1 MASVLLPV
9 SENIWDFDPRIIPGC
24 TLWMDAADSNTITI
38 SSGTAVTQW
47 RDKSNSSAV
56 FAPVS
61 ASPNTSTINGYQSVL
76 IANAANGTSVTTDQ
90 SLRSNASVAYLTTP
104 GQFAGFIVAT
114 YTATSVNNVIQDNSN
129 ANNFNVGTFN
139 QYSVTINSSITT
151 SGQFYGA
158 NSSSRVLLGF
168 TYDPTLTSGSR
179 VATFYSGTA
188 GSVGGT
194 GTATAYTNQL
204 RLNGP
209 ITSINGN
216 QNLHFHEILLYSASL
231 STTERQQIEG
241 YLAWKWGIQGRGTAP
256 VVSLP
261 TAHPYSS
268 TTSIVR
274 PFLRAFQPT
283 DLPTQCMFW
292 FDGRDA
298 TTVSLSGSNVTTWRD
313 KSGTANNFTFSGN
326 FPTYNA
332 TTGFLGMIGL
342 GNYGTTTTPITL
354 SSPTASTIFTVA
366 VPTFPNN
373 VGTYYSLNFRSGL
386 SAPNFY
392 HSVCARHSLS
402 GYYTERN
409 PNGNYQFI
417 GLGLYSANAISSN
430 GTSVSY
436 TTSAGIPADTL
447 TDGSS
452 IAITSTPGLTSTM
465 SISTISGAA
474 GIVTV
479 TFATSHPFSVGQHIS
494 ISGVSVNGYNTVN
507 SGGSPAASS
516 LNSAIMT
523 VVNSVPNSTTI
534 TYANTTTASASG
546 GTVVGTYD
554 GVYAASS
561 YNSGTGV
568 LTYPNTLTAT
578 SPASLT
584 ITGATG
590 NGTLATVTF
599 TNSVAGTPI
608 LFAPGQMLSIT
619 GVNPSS
625 YNSVNGDAKVISAT
639 SNTVTYTR
647 ATSAT
652 YVSGGTI
659 RSTIS
664 FPQTFNS
671 YTWITSST
679 RRDATNLTFS
689 TSGNPVSN
697 TSTSSSNTGTH
708 TFSMNSAMTVNL
720 GEIIMYDGAL
730 STQDR
735 QRVEGYLLWKWG
747 SQRVVQSGS
756 YTTVST
762 THPFYRFPTPNVTPF
777 TPFINSGL
785 IGWFDASDSTTVSG
799 SGTSGFSW
807 LDKAG
812 VVTSARN
819 SSGFPTY
826 SLASVNILNAV
837 TCTTNTQSIRINA
850 AASSLYNFSGTGQ
863 ISAFFVVKPD
873 TTGQSN
879 IADINGSARF
889 SVYWTPSTPSI
900 SFSLLGAS
908 SPTITGVS
916 GITGTFLVAITSA
929 GNSSTG
935 SLLLNGTSVGT
946 ITTGTGTYSFLQPV
960 LQRDNSETCQF
971 CEFITYNTLLT
982 TTQRQQVEGY
992 LAWKWGLNAS
1002 LPTTHPYYKVIP

>member
-1 MASVLLPV
+1 MAQYVFRK
-9 SENIWDFDPRIIPGC
+9 NIWNFDPTSIAGC
-24 TLWMDAADSNTITI
+24 TLWLDGADLSSITLSGSN
-38 SSGTAVTQW
+38 VTQW
-47 RDKSNSSAV
+47 RDKSGNGRNAVPTTGAFQYATTFNGSYPSIFGANTGGNGLIASISSFPLLNPSNVFAV
-56 FAPVS
+56 FRNTGLNSGTNSFPYLFNITS
-61 ASPNTSTINGYQSVL
+61 ASNRAYAYCYNQTTTPGLMRISAGSGSADSATNVNTTVSQVFSMQMGASSTLTYQNGTLASTSGITGASLTSTITIG
-76 IANAANGTSVTTDQ
+76 GFTT
-90 SLRSNASVAYLTTP
+90 SNAWTGHLCE
-104 GQFAGFIVAT
+104 FIINT
-114 YTATSVNNVIQDNSN
+114 NN
-129 ANNFNVGTFN
+129 
-139 QYSVTINSSITT
+139 
-151 SGQFYGA
+151 
-158 NSSSRVLLGF
+158 
-168 TYDPTLTSGSR
+168 
-179 VATFYSGTA
+179 
-188 GSVGGT
+188 
-194 GTATAYTNQL
+194 
-204 RLNGP
+204 
-209 ITSINGN
+209 ITS
-216 QNLHFHEILLYSASL
+216 S
-231 STTERQQIEG
+231 ERQQIEG
-241 YLAWKWGIQGRGTAP
+241 YLAWKWGLQA
-256 VVSLP
+256 SLP
-261 TAHPYSS
+261 STHPYSNTYS
-268 TTSIVR
+268 VVR

-283 DLPTQCMFW
+283 DLPTSCLLW
-292 FDGRDA
+292 FDGGDA
-298 TTVSLSGSNVTTWRD
+298 TTLTLSGSNVTTWRD

-373 VGTYYSLNFRSGL
+373 VGTYYSVNFRSGL

-392 HSVCARHSLS
+392 HSLCARHSLNA
-402 GYYTERN
+402 YYIERN

-417 GLGLYSANAISSN
+417 GQGSFSANAISSN

-436 TTSAGIPADTL
+436 TTNTGIPADTL
-447 TDGSS
+447 TTGTS

-474 GIVTV
+474 GVVTV
-479 TFATSHPFSVGQHIS
+479 TFATSHPFSVGQHIA

-516 LNSAIMT
+516 LNNAIMT
-523 VVNSVPNSTTI
+523 VVASVPNSTSI

-568 LTYPNTLTAT
+568 VAYPNTLTAT
-578 SPASLT
+578 SAASLT

-599 TNSVAGTPI
+599 TNPVAGTPI

-625 YNSVNGDAKVISAT
+625 YNSSNGDSKVISAT

-647 ATSAT
+647 GTSAT

-664 FPQTFNS
+664 FPQTLNS
-671 YTWITSST
+671 YTWITSSS
-679 RRDATNLTFS
+679 RSDATNLTFS

-697 TSTSSSNTGTH
+697 TSTSNSNTGTH
-708 TFSMNSAMTVNL
+708 TFSVNSAMTVNI

-730 STQDR
+730 STQNR

-756 YTTVST
+756 YTTVSN

-777 TPFINSGL
+777 SPFINSGL

-826 SLASVNILNAV
+826 SLASVNGLNAV

-850 AASSLYNFSGTGQ
+850 GASSLYNFSGTGQ
-863 ISAFFVVKPD
+863 ISAFFVVKPV
-873 TTGQSN
+873 TTGQSS
-879 IADINGSARF
+879 IADINGFTRF

-900 SFSLLGAS
+900 AFSLLGAS

-929 GNSSTG
+929 GTSSTG

-946 ITTGTGTYSFLQPV
+946 ITTGTGTYSFLQPA

-982 TTQRQQVEGY
+982 STQRQQVEGY
-992 LAWKWGLNAS
+992 LAWKWGLQNS
-1002 LPTTHPYYKVIP
+1002 LPTTHPYYKIRP